1 MNNEDDCDRLILI
14 AIGFILTTCQSLL
27 GMAVNRRYDCMIL
40 IYEHHQYAF
49 TLADFPLFVLP
60 HIFWLFFL
68 KLTSEL
74 YDGLRELPSV
84 CGHYCLHC
92 SFKLQISFFALF
104 FVILLFK
111 LRCFLLSLFK
121 GGTHF
126 LICKNCRVMGK
137 TRKKRLEYHLLI
149 WLTDGQKQL
158 RL

>member
-1 MNNEDDCDRLILI
+1 MNDEDDCDRLILI

-27 GMAVNRRYDCMIL
+27 GMAVNRRYDYDSNIWTSSICF
-40 IYEHHQYAF
+40 Y
-49 TLADFPLFVLP
+49 ADFPLFVLP
-60 HIFWLFFL
+60 HIFWLFFIN
-68 KLTSEL
+68 EL
-74 YDGLRELPSV
+74 YDVLRELPSV

-158 RL
+158 RLWTKQ